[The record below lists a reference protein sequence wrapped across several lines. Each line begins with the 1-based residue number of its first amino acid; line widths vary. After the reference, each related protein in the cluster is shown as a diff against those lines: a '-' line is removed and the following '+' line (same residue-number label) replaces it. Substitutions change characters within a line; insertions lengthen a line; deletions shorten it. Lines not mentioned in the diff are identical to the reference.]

1 LRGAERVSRKTRLME
16 SKENRKQDASASGPA
31 SRNAEYLARL
41 RKLQKREWWLWGC
54 SLFVILALTFG
65 VASLSLPAII
75 EERNSPAGHGV
86 LQAISGLV
94 LMILIFGCY
103 LTYDKYL
110 INKLR
115 LELAEKQ
122 FHSTLWRDLALIDQ
136 LTGLYNRR
144 FAERRLREEISRSHR
159 MGFALTVVL
168 FDLDGFKQVNDRH
181 GHAAGDQVLKIFAE
195 HLGRA
200 VRDEDLAARLG
211 GDEFMLLLSECTSS
225 QVPILLKRLEAIEV
239 EWAGEKIP
247 ISFSVGWKEYE
258 LGEQPER
265 MLQVADE
272 ALYQHK
278 QSRKNAPLLSIPG

>member
-1 LRGAERVSRKTRLME
+1 ME
-16 SKENRKQDASASGPA
+16 PKENREKAGGASDAT
-31 SRNAEYLARL
+31 SRNAEYLTRL
-41 RKLQKREWWLWGC
+41 KALQKREWWIWGC
-54 SLFVILALTFG
+54 SLFVILALTAG
-65 VASLSLPAII
+65 VASLSLPTII
-75 EERNSPAGHGV
+75 AERNSPAGYGV
-86 LQAISGLV
+86 LQSVTGLI

-103 LTYDKYL
+103 LTYHKHL

-115 LELAEKQ
+115 LEIAEKQ
-122 FHSTLWRDLALIDQ
+122 FHSTLWRDLALVDQ

-144 FAERRLREEISRSHR
+144 FAERRLREEISRCHR
-159 MGFALTVVL
+159 QGFPLTVVL
-168 FDLDGFKQVNDRH
+168 IDLDGFKQVNDRH
-181 GHAAGDQVLKIFAE
+181 GHAAGDMVLKNFAD
-195 HLGRA
+195 HLGKA

-225 QVPILLKRLEAIEV
+225 QVPILLKRLEAIEI

-272 ALYQHK
+272 SLYQNK
-278 QSRKNAPLLSIPG
+278 QTRKKALISARAE

>member
-1 LRGAERVSRKTRLME
+1 ME
-16 SKENRKQDASASGPA
+16 PKENREKAGSASEPA

-54 SLFVILALTFG
+54 SLFVILALTAG

-75 EERNSPAGHGV
+75 EERNSPVGHGV
-86 LQAISGLV
+86 LEAVSGLV
-94 LMILIFGCY
+94 LLILVFGCY

-122 FHSTLWRDLALIDQ
+122 FHSTLWRDLALVDQ

-144 FAERRLREEISRSHR
+144 FAERRLREEISRCHR
-159 MGFALTVVL
+159 QGFALTVVL
-168 FDLDGFKQVNDRH
+168 IDLDGFKQVNDRH

-195 HLGRA
+195 HLGKA

-225 QVPILLKRLEAIEV
+225 QVPVLLKRLEAIEI
-239 EWAGEKIP
+239 EWAGEKIS

-278 QSRKNAPLLSIPG
+278 QSRKNAQVISIPE

>member
-1 LRGAERVSRKTRLME
+1 ME
-16 SKENRKQDASASGPA
+16 PTEKREKAGNASEPA

-41 RKLQKREWWLWGC
+41 RKLQGREWWLWGC
-54 SLFVILALTFG
+54 SLFVILALTAG

-75 EERNSPAGHGV
+75 EERNSPAGYGV
-86 LQAISGLV
+86 LQSVTGLI

-103 LTYDKYL
+103 LTYDKHL
-110 INKLR
+110 INRLR

-122 FHSTLWRDLALIDQ
+122 LHSTLWRDLALVDQ

-144 FAERRLREEISRSHR
+144 FAERRLREEIARSHR
-159 MGFALTVVL
+159 MGFALTAVL
-168 FDLDGFKQVNDRH
+168 FDLDGFKQVNDSY
-181 GHAAGDQVLKIFAE
+181 GHAAGDQVLKAFADQ
-195 HLGRA
+195 LGKT
-200 VRDEDLAARLG
+200 VREEDLAARLG
-211 GDEFMLLLSECTSS
+211 GDEFMLLLSECDSS
-225 QVPILLKRLEAIEV
+225 QVPVLLKRLEAIEI

-272 ALYQHK
+272 GLYQNK
-278 QSRKNAPLLSIPG
+278 QSRKNAQVTSIPG